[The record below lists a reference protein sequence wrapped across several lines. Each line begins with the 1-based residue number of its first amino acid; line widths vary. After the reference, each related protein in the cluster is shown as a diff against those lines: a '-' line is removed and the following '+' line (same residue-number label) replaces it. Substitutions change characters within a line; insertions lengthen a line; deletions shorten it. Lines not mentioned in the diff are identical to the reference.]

1 MREVCSI
8 VKFDTENQKPRDI
21 EPYINYNKGWKF
33 TENDKD
39 FLIRYYENW
48 VKACIEEF
56 DGDFVEEPNKTLSS
70 IKEKGV
76 MISKDLIQEDAREL
90 AYAVCDDIYEYY
102 RNDTDTLRLIENSI
116 LDVQWNMP
124 ARTKNKHKSCIRI
137 VKTG

>member
-1 MREVCSI
+1 MREVYSI
-8 VKFDTENQKPRDI
+8 VKSGMKNQKPHDI
-21 EPYINYNKGWKF
+21 GPYINYNTGWKF

-39 FLIRYYENW
+39 FLIRYYENC

-56 DGDFVEEPNKTLSS
+56 DGDFAEEPNNTLNS

-76 MISKDLIQEDAREL
+76 IISKDLIQEDAREL

-124 ARTKNKHKSCIRI
+124 ARTKTSTNPA
-137 VKTG
+137 